1 LACYKVL
8 GSEITL
14 LRRRKMSEIK
24 FVGKGTKV
32 YIVYDE
38 KGVEVANFYIR
49 STGQNQAEKT
59 AQAMF
64 GKKASVAYT
73 EV

>member
-1 LACYKVL
+1 
-8 GSEITL
+8 
-14 LRRRKMSEIK
+14 MSEVKI
-24 FVGKGTKV
+24 VGTFGAKV
-32 YIVYDE
+32 FIVYDE
-38 KGVEVANFYIR
+38 RGVEVPNLLIR
-49 STGQNQAEKT
+49 SLCHKHAEEK

>member
-1 LACYKVL
+1 
-8 GSEITL
+8 
-14 LRRRKMSEIK
+14 MSEVKI
-24 FVGKGTKV
+24 VGTFGTKV
-32 YIVYDE
+32 FIVYDE
-38 KGVEVANFYIR
+38 RGVEIPNLLIR
-49 STGQNQAEKT
+49 SLGHNHAEKT

>member
-1 LACYKVL
+1 
-8 GSEITL
+8 
-14 LRRRKMSEIK
+14 MSEVKI
-24 FVGKGTKV
+24 VGTFGTKV
-32 YIVYDE
+32 FIVYDE
-38 KGVEVANFYIR
+38 RGVEVPNLLIR
-49 STGQNQAEKT
+49 SLCHNHAEKT

>member
-1 LACYKVL
+1 L
-8 GSEITL
+8 GSKITL
-14 LRRRKMSEIK
+14 KEQKMSETKI
-24 FVGKGTKV
+24 VGTFGAKV
-32 YIVYDE
+32 FIVYDE
-38 KGVEVANFYIR
+38 RGVEVPDLLIR
-49 STGQNQAEKT
+49 SVCHNHAEKT

>member
-1 LACYKVL
+1 
-8 GSEITL
+8 
-14 LRRRKMSEIK
+14 MSEVKI
-24 FVGKGTKV
+24 VGTFGAKV

-38 KGVEVANFYIR
+38 RGVEVPNLLIR
-49 STGQNQAEKT
+49 SVCHNHAEKT